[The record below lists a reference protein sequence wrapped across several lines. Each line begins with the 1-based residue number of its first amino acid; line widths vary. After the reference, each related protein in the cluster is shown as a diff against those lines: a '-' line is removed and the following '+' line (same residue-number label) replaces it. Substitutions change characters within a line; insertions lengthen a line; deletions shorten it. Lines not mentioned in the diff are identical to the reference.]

1 MLSIG
6 SLYGHGFDARQRAQL
21 EEAGFRL
28 RRQASVYEGS
38 QLCSFIDFP
47 TGPALELIEVTDP
60 SDYASVLPA
69 GMAPFCPGISLVVG
83 DGSPAGLGDY
93 ERDFAGHEP
102 YRFRVP
108 YSGATGPG
116 APGWHYLNFARPV
129 VPGMFIW
136 LTAFDHPKP
145 AAARVTRHDNAVGG
159 IVGFLFALEPEDLV
173 GLANLAGQ
181 PLIEGQVRIGG
192 VVITAIGADDPPRP
206 FPLRAVVL
214 RADNLE
220 TVRAHAPSAEK
231 TRILGRPALRIETNP
246 LAWDLL
252 ITA

>member
-21 EEAGFRL
+21 EEAGFCL

-38 QLCSFIDFP
+38 QLCNFIDFP
-47 TGPALELIEVTDP
+47 TGPALELIEVTDR
-60 SDYASVLPA
+60 SDYESFLPA

-83 DGSPAGLGDY
+83 DGSPARLADY
-93 ERDFAGHEP
+93 EREFARQEP

-108 YSGATGPG
+108 YPGGTEPG

-145 AAARVTRHDNAVGG
+145 APARETRHDNGVGG
-159 IVGFLFALEPEDLV
+159 VVGLLFGLDPEELV
-173 GLANLAGQ
+173 GLAQLAGQ
-181 PLIEGQVRIGG
+181 PLIEGDLRIGG
-192 VVITAIGADDPPRP
+192 VAITAMGADDSPRL
-206 FPLRAVVL
+206 FPLGAVVL
-214 RADNLE
+214 RADSLD
-220 TVRAHAPSAEK
+220 TVRAHAPTAEE
-231 TRILGRPALRIETNP
+231 TRLLGRPALRIETNP